1 MPRIGSHEVPSRTLL
16 LVGVDIVGVVLALLV
31 AATVRLPIMI
41 VRDLYD
47 GFFWMKILLVT
58 SVCWLSLYFN
68 DLYDFQ
74 VVRRRSNLLVHVMQ
88 AIGASCLALALIY
101 FLAPSVSLGRG
112 IALMASPLILMILL
126 SWRLSA
132 NATNLLARGDERVLL
147 MGTGDAGIS
156 LVRHI
161 LSHPEYNM
169 KVVGFIDEHGQD
181 IGKSLVNPTILGATQ
196 ELEEIVARE
205 RIDRVVLSLKER
217 RGGMPVR
224 QLLNLKFAGVGVED
238 VHSCFE
244 RLSGRITLEHLSPS
258 WLILSD
264 GFKKSP
270 LSLAVKRTVD
280 ILVSA
285 VLLILVSP
293 LLPLVALAIYIESGG
308 PIFFRQE
315 RVGHKGHEFELLKF
329 RSMVQDA
336 EKNGP
341 QWAKQGDSRVT
352 RVGRFIRKTRLDEI
366 PQLFNVFKGEMSL
379 VGPRPER
386 DVFCKMLEE
395 KIPFFNLR
403 HSVRPGLT
411 GWAQVRFRYGA
422 SLEDAKGKL
431 ELDLFYIKN
440 LSLLVDLAILFETV
454 KVVVLGRG
462 AQ

>member
-1 MPRIGSHEVPSRTLL
+1 MPRIGSHQVPARTLL
-16 LVGVDIVGVVLALLV
+16 LVGVDILGIILALLI
-31 AATVRLPIMI
+31 ADAVRLPGVI
-41 VRDLYD
+41 VRNLHD
-47 GFFWMKILLVT
+47 GFFWFKVFLVT
-58 SVCWLSLYFN
+58 AVCWLSLYFN

-74 VVRRRSNLLVHVMQ
+74 VVRRRTNLLVHVMQ

-101 FLAPSVSLGRG
+101 FLAPGASLGRG
-112 IALMASPLILMILL
+112 IALMASPLILMILV

-132 NATNLLARGDERVLL
+132 NATNLLARGDERVLF
-147 MGTGDAGIS
+147 MGTGEAGVS

-169 KVVGFIDEHGQD
+169 KVVGFIDENGQD
-181 IGKSLVNPTILGATQ
+181 IGKSIVNPRVLGATP
-196 ELEEIVARE
+196 ELEEIVSRE
-205 RIDRVVLSLKER
+205 KVDRVVLALKER
-217 RGGMPVR
+217 RGGMPIR
-224 QLLNLKFAGVGVED
+224 QLLHLKFAGVGVED

-280 ILVSA
+280 ILASFT
-285 VLLILVSP
+285 LLVLVSP
-293 LLPLVALAIYIESGG
+293 ILPLVALAIYVESGG
-308 PIFFRQE
+308 PILFRQK
-315 RVGHKGHEFELLKF
+315 RVGYKGREFEVLKF

-341 QWAKQGDSRVT
+341 QWASQQDSRVT
-352 RVGRFIRKTRLDEI
+352 RVGHIMRKTRLDEI
-366 PQLFNVFKGEMSL
+366 PQLFNVFRGEMSL

-386 DVFCKMLEE
+386 RVFCDLLEE

-431 ELDLFYIKN
+431 EFDFFYIKN

>member
-1 MPRIGSHEVPSRTLL
+1 
-16 LVGVDIVGVVLALLV
+16 VDIFGIILALV
-31 AATVRLPIMI
+31 IADVVRLPLSVIGN
-41 VRDLYD
+41 LQD
-47 GFFWMKILLVT
+47 GFFWFKIVLVT
-58 SVCWLSLYFN
+58 AVCWLSLYFN

-74 VVRRRSNLLVHVMQ
+74 VVRRRTNLLVHVMQ
-88 AIGASCLALALIY
+88 AVGASCLALALIY
-101 FLAPSVSLGRG
+101 FLAPGASLGRG
-112 IALMASPLILMILL
+112 VALMASPLILMLL
-126 SWRLSA
+126 VGWRLSA
-132 NATNLLARGDERVLL
+132 NAANLLARGNERVLL
-147 MGTGDAGIS
+147 MGTGEAGVS

-169 KVVGFIDEHGQD
+169 KVVGFIDENGED
-181 IGKSLVNPTILGATQ
+181 IGKSLVNPTILGAAAD
-196 ELEEIVARE
+196 LEEIVARE
-205 RIDRVVLSLKER
+205 KVDRVVLALKER
-217 RGGMPVR
+217 RGGTPVR
-224 QLLNLKFAGVGVED
+224 QLLHLKFAGVGVED

-280 ILVSA
+280 ILASSI
-285 VLLILVSP
+285 LLLLVSP
-293 LLPLVALAIYIESGG
+293 ILPLVALAIYIESGG
-308 PIFFRQE
+308 PILFRQK
-315 RVGHKGHEFELLKF
+315 RVGYKGREFEVLKF

-341 QWAKQGDSRVT
+341 QWASQQDSRVT
-352 RVGRFIRKTRLDEI
+352 RVGQILRKTRLDEI
-366 PQLFNVFKGEMSL
+366 PQLFNVFRGEMSL

-386 DVFCKMLEE
+386 RVFCDLLEE

-431 ELDLFYIKN
+431 EFDFFYIKN

>member
-1 MPRIGSHEVPSRTLL
+1 MPRIGSHEVPARTLL
-16 LVGVDIVGVVLALLV
+16 LVGVDIVGVVLALL
-31 AATVRLPIMI
+31 AASSLRLPGVILK
-41 VRDLYD
+41 DLD
-47 GFFWMKILLVT
+47 DTFFWLKILLVT
-58 SVCWLSLYFN
+58 AVCWLALYFN

-74 VVRRRSNLLVHVMQ
+74 VVRRRTNLLVHVMQ

-101 FLAPSVSLGRG
+101 FLIPGASLGRG
-112 IALMASPLILMILL
+112 IALMASPLILMILV

-132 NATNLLARGDERVLL
+132 NATNLLARGNERVLL

-169 KVVGFIDEHGQD
+169 KVVGFIDEHGQN
-181 IGKSLVNPTILGATQ
+181 IGESIVNPKVLGATS

-205 RIDRVVLSLKER
+205 KIDRVVLSLKER

-270 LSLAVKRTVD
+270 VSLVVKRTVD
-280 ILVSA
+280 MLVSFI
-285 VLLILVSP
+285 LLLLVSP
-293 LLPLVALAIYIESGG
+293 FLPLIALAIFVESGG
-308 PIFFRQE
+308 PIFFKQK
-315 RVGHKGHEFELLKF
+315 RVGHKGHEFELMKF

-341 QWAKQGDSRVT
+341 QWATLKDSRVT
-352 RVGRFIRKTRLDEI
+352 RVGNFMRKTRIDEI
-366 PQLFNVFKGEMSL
+366 PQLFNVFRGEMSL

-386 DVFCKMLEE
+386 RVFCDILEE